1 MEFLSKV
8 NDTIPEI
15 FGEIIKTYDFKVE
28 RITSSATLLYK
39 EDSALYLASDRDYVN
54 ISFLKKEENKI
65 MNYWLH
71 PFLMENL
78 TEEDRSNTKKE
89 DDLVKMEALA
99 EMIAKKVIEL
109 MNGTGEEETTP
120 EETPVEEVEQV
131 EEENRSTNIDYSE
144 FEKRIE
150 NLK

>member
-8 NDTIPEI
+8 NDAIPEI

-28 RITSSATLLYK
+28 RISSSATLLYK
-39 EDSALYLASDRDYVN
+39 EGYALYLASDRDYVN

-78 TEEDRSNTKKE
+78 TDEDRSNTKKE
-89 DDLVKMEALA
+89 DDLVTKLINYILIYE
-99 EMIAKKVIEL
+99 KVLRTKRKNIL
-109 MNGTGEEETTP
+109 LGQMDW
-120 EETPVEEVEQV
+120 VEEYNQKTSM
-131 EEENRSTNIDYSE
+131 RSIRELYPSQY
-144 FEKRIE
+144 EKFRKVFYIE
-150 NLK
+150 

>member
-15 FGEIIKTYDFKVE
+15 FGEIIKTYDFKVQ

-39 EDSALYLASDRDYVN
+39 EDYALYLASDRDYVN

-78 TEEDRSNTKKE
+78 TDEDRSNTKKE
-89 DDLVKMEALA
+89 DDLVTKLINYILIYE
-99 EMIAKKVIEL
+99 KVLRTKRKNIL
-109 MNGTGEEETTP
+109 LGQMDW
-120 EETPVEEVEQV
+120 VEEYNQTTSM
-131 EEENRSTNIDYSE
+131 RSIRELYPSQY
-144 FEKRIE
+144 EKFRKVFYIE
-150 NLK
+150 